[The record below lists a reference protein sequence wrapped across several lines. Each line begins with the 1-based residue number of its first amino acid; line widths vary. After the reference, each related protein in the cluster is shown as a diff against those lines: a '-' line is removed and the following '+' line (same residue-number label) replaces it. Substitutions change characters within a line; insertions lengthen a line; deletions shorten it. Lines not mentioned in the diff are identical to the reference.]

1 MDKIFHSNNR
11 KTLYKSIKEPSIVI
25 MFAGSAPRK
34 TADEYYSF
42 FANRNFVYMTGVEST
57 QSIFL
62 AEIDGAYVKETMF
75 ILPRNLM
82 EERWTGTRLGADE
95 AVEKSGVENIEYINE
110 FNNRLKLMLTSGK
123 YNTVYLDFDKFTA
136 DEPDDDAYKLA
147 KEINSLYPYIS
158 LKTLRPSLK
167 IQRTIK
173 QPCEIEAMKKAEVIT
188 REGIIAMMR
197 ASRPGMYEY
206 QYKAEFDYALAQH
219 GVLSPAFPSIISSG
233 SNNFIIHY
241 YDYKGQAHDGDMIL
255 NDVGACY
262 DNICNDVSRGWP
274 CNGKFN
280 ERQKLLYNCAY
291 NTSEYMF
298 GIIKPGMPMK
308 DVDATI
314 RKYNYE
320 QLKEIGLCKNY
331 DEIGKYMWHGGAHHV
346 GYDVHDVVDS
356 SGAIKSGMVF
366 CVDIGIYCEEW
377 GIGFRLEDNCHVTDE
392 GCVNLS
398 AATPRTIKEIEDIM
412 K

>member
-233 SNNFIIHY
+233 SKI
-241 YDYKGQAHDGDMIL
+241 GRAH
-255 NDVGACY
+255 V
-262 DNICNDVSRGWP
+262 
-274 CNGKFN
+274 
-280 ERQKLLYNCAY
+280 
-291 NTSEYMF
+291 
-298 GIIKPGMPMK
+298 
-308 DVDATI
+308 
-314 RKYNYE
+314 
-320 QLKEIGLCKNY
+320 
-331 DEIGKYMWHGGAHHV
+331 
-346 GYDVHDVVDS
+346 
-356 SGAIKSGMVF
+356 
-366 CVDIGIYCEEW
+366 
-377 GIGFRLEDNCHVTDE
+377 
-392 GCVNLS
+392 
-398 AATPRTIKEIEDIM
+398 
-412 K
+412 